1 MEILHVSLTPP
12 WSVCRCWR
20 GGFLTGCVKR
30 MQLAEDGCQFV
41 LVWAAA
47 FQPLSRGREGGL
59 SADGVEN
66 PSCCPEGHCVKLV
79 ASRGRD

>member
-1 MEILHVSLTPP
+1 
-12 WSVCRCWR
+12 
-20 GGFLTGCVKR
+20 